1 MKKIALLFMAITAT
15 VFTTSCGDDDDNSP
29 AVSIVGNWK
38 LIAESEG
45 GMNSNISGC
54 ELDQEITFA
63 ATTGTLKVLDD
74 DTPPCTFDTLPL
86 TYTLSGSNLGL
97 TIPGLV
103 SITAQ
108 AVVEELSAT
117 TLRFR
122 IISDSISGAY
132 PPADIIVQTYTRQ

>member
-15 VFTTSCGDDDDNSP
+15 VFTTSCGDDDNSP
-29 AVSIVGNWK
+29 AASIVGNWK

-45 GMNSNISGC
+45 GVNSNISGC

-63 ATTGTLKVLDD
+63 ATTGSIKVLDD

-86 TYTLSGSNLGL
+86 TYTLSGSDLEF
-97 TIPGLV
+97 TIPGLIT
-103 SITAQ
+103 ITAQ

-122 IISDSISGAY
+122 VISDSFTGVY
-132 PPADIIVQTYTRQ
+132 PPADIVVQTYTRQ